1 MNSFKTMLALVLGL
15 GVVLLLQTGC
25 EGPEGPAGKDG
36 TNASIDLEGFAPGI
50 KCATCH
56 DANADTVYYVAGRV
70 YQFETSIHFMGG
82 AVERNSAT
90 CSGCHST
97 EGFIERGRGGF
108 QTQMA
113 SEILNPSPPGCFACH
128 SPHARAD
135 FSLRTQAPVTITSYI
150 EGVPNAMFN
159 YGKGNLCL
167 QCHQTRTTS
176 PMSPK
181 PDPTKTA
188 VTDTIVITSNRWYP
202 HYGVNGQMLMGTGGF
217 QFVGYNYTGNSN
229 HTANLAIEQ
238 EGCIACHMAEP
249 TGTQSG
255 KGGGHTFKVGYEFE
269 GTTGTV
275 LTGCRDAGCHG
286 ASFSSVNYAGAT
298 TAPVGAQTAINAN
311 LDTLKQLLVAR
322 GWLNATTELL
332 VASSSNPLR
341 IAPAA
346 KAGAIYNFYFIEHEG
361 SHGVHNTKYAYEL
374 LRSSIAELRAP

>member
-1 MNSFKTMLALVLGL
+1 MKTTT
-15 GVVLLLQTGC
+15 VLLLVSVITVMVLVGC

-36 TNASIDLEGFAPGI
+36 TNATVDLEGFAPGI
-50 KCATCH
+50 RCATCH
-56 DANADTVYYVAGRV
+56 DADSDTIYNVAGRV
-70 YQFETSIHFMGG
+70 FQFSSSLHATGG
-82 AVERNSAT
+82 ASERNGAT

-108 QTQMA
+108 QSQMA

-135 FSLRTQAPVTITSYI
+135 FSLRTQAPVTIASYI
-150 EGVPNAMFN
+150 EGVPDATVD

-167 QCHQTRTTS
+167 QCHQTRQTS

-188 VTDTIVITSNRWYP
+188 ITDTIVITSSRWYP
-202 HYGVNGQMLMGTGGF
+202 HYGVNGQMLGGTGGF
-217 QFVGYNYTGNSN
+217 KFAGYTYTGNSN

-249 TGTQSG
+249 TGTQAG

-269 GTTGTV
+269 GTPGVV

-286 ASFSSVNYAGAT
+286 SSFASVNYAGAT

-311 LDTLKQLLVAR
+311 LDTLRQLLIAKN
-322 GWLNATTELL
+322 WLNPTTDLL
-332 VASSSNPLR
+332 RASASAPLR

-346 KAGAIYNFYFIEHEG
+346 KAGAIYNYYFIEHEG
-361 SHGVHNTKYAYEL
+361 SHGVHNTRYAYEL